1 MVLLAAFFWAAANVT
16 ARAMP
21 PTEALGL
28 MVWSSLFS
36 PLPLLAL
43 SFLLEG
49 SAGIAASVAGMS
61 LLTAGA
67 IAYLVILST
76 LLGYGLWNALIMKN
90 GAGKI
95 APFSLLVPVFSL
107 SSAAL
112 FLGERFS
119 ALDALAAFLILG
131 GLVIHVFGPVGRPQ
145 GRDKG
150 RLPKAR

>member
-1 MVLLAAFFWAAANVT
+1 
-16 ARAMP
+16 
-21 PTEALGL
+21 

-43 SFLLEG
+43 SLLLEG
-49 SAGIAASVAGMS
+49 PAAVAASIAGMS

-119 ALDALAAFLILG
+119 ALDGLAAFLILG

-145 GRDKG
+145 VRGAG